1 MSERKK
7 KAYLVEITDFSF
19 GSIRID
25 GKAYDYDVIIDGG
38 RIHKRVKKPSKRF
51 KDQYGHTP
59 LSADEDIPWDCRY
72 LVIGTGAYGRL
83 PVMEQVTRAAQ
94 KRKVKLIIEPTAQAI
109 ETLRKDPKD
118 HNAILHLT
126 C

>member
-1 MSERKK
+1 VSERKK

-72 LVIGTGAYGRL
+72 LVIGTGAYGPRHKL
-83 PVMEQVTRAAQ
+83 LKRCARIRRITTRSF
-94 KRKVKLIIEPTAQAI
+94 T
-109 ETLRKDPKD
+109 
-118 HNAILHLT
+118 
-126 C
+126 